1 MIVAGGQLNQS
12 NRRGLGFSAYEPSTG
27 EIGGGLDWSD
37 GWLFSDYFWPDYSG
51 SYWTNFDPISGDWAG
66 QSGGYQDY
74 SWWDNFDPVTGDWIG
89 QGGTID
95 TIDTTEPGSLP
106 PGPSGNWWDGLVDFF
121 SGIVSPGY
129 QPDFSGS
136 TPASPY
142 ETPPILPGYC
152 PVGTYHPIDDP
163 FACVPFPD
171 DPTKPGQ
178 TQRKPATPAPGPQ
191 TRAGSQ
197 PAPKCP
203 SGQIFSQQLNRCIP
217 QCPQGQVFNPNTNK
231 CQAAPKCPQG
241 MQFDQSRGT
250 CVSAAAL
257 ASANS
262 GLPWWIWL
270 LIAGVGAAALS
281 DDSKQTSNRR
291 RKR

>member
-1 MIVAGGQLNQS
+1 MIVAGGQFNQIS
-12 NRRGLGFSAYEPSTG
+12 RPRGLGFLAYEPSTG
-27 EIGGGLDWSD
+27 EIGGGMDWWD
-37 GWLFSDYFWPDYSG
+37 GWLFSDYFWPDYS
-51 SYWTNFDPISGDWAG
+51 NFNPMPSEWAG

-74 SWWDNFDPVTGDWIG
+74 SWLDNFDPITGDWIG
-89 QGGTID
+89 QSGAFV
-95 TIDTTEPGSLP
+95 EPIVTDQKYLP
-106 PGPSGNWWDGLVDFF
+106 AAPSGNWWDVLVDLF

-129 QPDFSGS
+129 QPDFSSGIPPAP
-136 TPASPY
+136 TPN
-142 ETPPILPGYC
+142 LPGYC

-171 DPTKPGQ
+171 DPTTPGQ
-178 TQRKPATPAPGPQ
+178 TQRKPATPVPGPQ

-257 ASANS
+257 ASAGS

-291 RKR
+291 RKH